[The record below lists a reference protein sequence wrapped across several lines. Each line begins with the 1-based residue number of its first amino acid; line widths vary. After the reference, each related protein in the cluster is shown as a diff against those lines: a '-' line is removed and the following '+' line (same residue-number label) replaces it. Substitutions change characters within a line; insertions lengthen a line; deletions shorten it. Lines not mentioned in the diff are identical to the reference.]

1 MSPRLPRI
9 AIVGT
14 GGTIAGTGAS
24 GTQTASYQAATL
36 GVTQLLDAL
45 PDLAAHASLQAEQL
59 MQIDSKNLDWPG
71 MLALARRVAQLAA
84 RDDVDGIVVTHGT
97 DTLEETAYLL
107 HLTVR
112 SAKPLVVTGAMRP
125 ATALGADGVLNLH
138 DAILTAASPQSAGM
152 GALIVLHGA
161 IHSARDTAKTH
172 TLDLAAFASPHGPLG
187 AVVQG
192 QVRYYRHPCRRHTV
206 DSQFDIAAL
215 DALPRVDI
223 VHAASGADAVS
234 CHAFAQAGARGM
246 VYAGPGNG
254 SIADAVLPALLQWQA
269 QGIAIVRASGTGRGN
284 VVAPADA
291 TNDDASIHLS
301 VDDQTPLKAR
311 LLLALGLSQHLDAA
325 GLQALFLDY

>member
-1 MSPRLPRI
+1 MSTGLPRI

-36 GVTQLLDAL
+36 SVTQLLETL
-45 PDLAAHASLQAEQL
+45 PDLAAQASLQAEQL

-71 MLALARRVAQLAA
+71 MLAVARRVAQLAA

-112 SAKPLVVTGAMRP
+112 SAKPIVVTGAMRP

-138 DAILTAASPQSAGM
+138 DAILTAACPQSTGM

-192 QVRYYRHPCRRHTV
+192 QVRYYRRPGRLHTV
-206 DSQFDIAAL
+206 DSRFDITTL
-215 DALPRVDI
+215 DTLPRVDI
-223 VHAASGADAVS
+223 VHAASGADAVA
-234 CHAFAQAGARGM
+234 CQAFVQAGARGIIH
-246 VYAGPGNG
+246 AGPGNG
-254 SIADAVLPALLQWQA
+254 SIADAVLPALLQLQA
-269 QGIAIVRASGTGRGN
+269 QGIAVVRASATGRGN
-284 VVAPADA
+284 IVPPGGQ
-291 TNDDASIHLS
+291 DDSAAVMLS

-311 LLLALGLSQHLDAA
+311 LLLALGLAQQLDNA
-325 GLQALFLDY
+325 GLQALFSDY